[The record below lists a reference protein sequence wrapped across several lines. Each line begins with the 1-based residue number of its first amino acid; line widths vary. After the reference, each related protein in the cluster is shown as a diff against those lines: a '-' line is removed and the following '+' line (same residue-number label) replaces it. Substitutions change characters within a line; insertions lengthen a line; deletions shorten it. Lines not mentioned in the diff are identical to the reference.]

1 MAIFNERDSLTILD
15 YALDPENDP
24 LTVTEVNGSA
34 ALIGAA
40 VPLSIGGT
48 ITVTSTGTVIFDDTG
63 FTWPTQG
70 NSIFDSIIATI
81 SDGTNSTSVAVNLQ
95 LNHP

>member
-1 MAIFNERDSLTILD
+1 MSIFNERDSLTILD

-24 LTVTEVNGSA
+24 LTVTQVNGNP

-40 VPLSIGGT
+40 IPLSIGGT
-48 ITVTSTGTVIFDDTG
+48 VTVSGNGTVIFDDAG

-70 NSIFDSIIATI
+70 NSIFDSIIATV
-81 SDGTNSTSVAVNLQ
+81 SDGTNDVSVAVNLQ